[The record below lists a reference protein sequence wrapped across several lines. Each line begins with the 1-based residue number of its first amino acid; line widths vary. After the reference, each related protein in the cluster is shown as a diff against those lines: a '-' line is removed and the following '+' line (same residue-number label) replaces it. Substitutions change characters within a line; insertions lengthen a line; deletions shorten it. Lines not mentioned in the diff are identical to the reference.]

1 MKTNISIK
9 KKLLIYNI
17 LIQFIILIILSLSIY
32 KTLKISTLDKMQTSL
47 KVIILDVVDDILDH
61 KSNLHFDLYNEE
73 KEYNFSPLYIRLVE
87 NNKEK
92 KVINSTNFP
101 LEISIND
108 KEKKKNSVFFNEL
121 DDYIVGNIVFD
132 IDKKE
137 YIVQVATDY
146 KILNSTLEN
155 LFYILLFIIP
165 IVLIFSITG
174 GYFLIYKSFKPIEE
188 ILSSLKLINASDL
201 SQRVKKLHSNDEVDL
216 LIDEIN
222 NLLQRLEI
230 SFKKI
235 NQFSSDASHEL
246 KTPLTIIRGEI
257 EIALR
262 KDRDKSEYKNSL
274 EVCLD
279 EVLRIQNTID
289 DLLFLAKNDTN
300 ISDNYTDIYLDEIT
314 LESVSEL
321 KPYALSKEI
330 TLETNIK
337 DMSQIKGYP
346 SLLKVAIKNLIKNAI
361 DFSFENSKV
370 KISCYKENDL
380 TVISVEDTGIGIAK
394 EEQDRIFEEFYR
406 TDKSRNKNSGGTGL
420 GMAISNKIVK
430 IHNGSIKLTSEVNT
444 GTIVKIYFKG

>member
-17 LIQFIILIILSLSIY
+17 IIQFIILIILSLSIY

-61 KSNLHFDLYNEE
+61 KTNLHFSLYNEE

-101 LEISIND
+101 SEISIND
-108 KEKKKNSVFFNEL
+108 KQTKKNSVFFNEL
-121 DDYIVGNIVFD
+121 DDYIVGNIIFD
-132 IDKKE
+132 IDKQE

-314 LESVSEL
+314 LESISEL
-321 KPYALSKEI
+321 KSYALSKEI
-330 TLETNIK
+330 TLEANIK

-361 DFSFENSKV
+361 NFSFENSVV
-370 KISCYKENDL
+370 KISCYKENKS
-380 TVISVEDTGIGIAK
+380 TIISVEDTGIGIAK
-394 EEQDRIFEEFYR
+394 DEQERIFEEFYR

-420 GMAISNKIVK
+420 GMAICNKIVK
-430 IHNGSIKLTSEVNT
+430 IHNGTIELESEVNN
-444 GTIVKIYFKG
+444 GTIVKIIL

>member
-1 MKTNISIK
+1 MTNLSIK
-9 KKLLIYNI
+9 KKLLFYNI
-17 LIQFIILIILSLSIY
+17 IIQFIILIVLSLSIY

-61 KSNLHFDLYNEE
+61 ESNLQFDLYNEE

-87 NNKEK
+87 NNRDKNI
-92 KVINSTNFP
+92 INTTNFP
-101 LEISIND
+101 SNIKVFQDELQKDRIVF
-108 KEKKKNSVFFNEL
+108 KELN
-121 DDYIVGNIVFD
+121 DYIVGNIIFN
-132 IDKKE
+132 IKNKE
-137 YIVQVATDY
+137 YILQVATDY

-155 LFYILLFIIP
+155 LFYILIFIIP
-165 IVLIFSITG
+165 IVLVFSITG

-188 ILSSLKLINASDL
+188 ILNSLKSINASDL
-201 SQRVKKLHSNDEVDL
+201 SQRVKNLHSNDEVDL

-262 KDRDKSEYKNSL
+262 KDRDKEEYKNSL

-289 DLLFLAKNDTN
+289 DLLFLAKNDTA

-314 LESVSEL
+314 LESVEEL
-321 KPYALSKEI
+321 KSYALSKNI
-330 TLETNIK
+330 QLKTNITN
-337 DMSQIKGYP
+337 MSQIKGHA
-346 SLLKVAIKNLIKNAI
+346 SLLKVAVKNLIKNAI
-361 DFSFENSKV
+361 NFSFEKSIV
-370 KISCYKENDL
+370 KISCYKENDS
-380 TVISVEDTGIGIAK
+380 TVISVEDNGIGIAK
-394 EEQDRIFEEFYR
+394 DEQERIFEEFYR

-420 GMAISNKIVK
+420 GMAICNKIVK
-430 IHNGSIKLTSEVNT
+430 IHNGSIKLTSEVST